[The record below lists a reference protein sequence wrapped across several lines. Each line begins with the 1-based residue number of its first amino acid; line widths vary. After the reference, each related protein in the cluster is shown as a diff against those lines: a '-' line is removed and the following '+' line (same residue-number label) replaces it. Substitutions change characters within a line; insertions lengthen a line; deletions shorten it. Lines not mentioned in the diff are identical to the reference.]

1 MKTIY
6 DASDQLVN
14 KTSGEDVIEGA
25 KKVGNTIVKIGKYA
39 MDEPVEFLLSLTP
52 LEALENSFDPDKTLL
67 ERMGNLTLVYLE
79 GVGWV
84 LSGGTAS
91 GVKAGGKFR
100 F

>member
-1 MKTIY
+1 M
-6 DASDQLVN
+6 
-14 KTSGEDVIEGA
+14 
-25 KKVGNTIVKIGKYA
+25 KIGKYA

-79 GVGWV
+79 GVGLV

-91 GVKAGGKFR
+91 GVKAGGKVLILGENAEASR
-100 F
+100 IYRNCSTKRTI